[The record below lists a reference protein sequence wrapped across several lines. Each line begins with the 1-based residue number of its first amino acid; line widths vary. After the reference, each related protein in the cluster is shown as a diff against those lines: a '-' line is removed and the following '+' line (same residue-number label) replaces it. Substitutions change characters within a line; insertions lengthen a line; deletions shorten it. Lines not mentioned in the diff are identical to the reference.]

1 MQKIQKWAAV
11 ILIMA
16 MIITISSANQIA
28 ADAAS
33 KTPKLSKT
41 KVSINI
47 NAVRKLQVKNKPSGV
62 RVKWKSAN
70 KKIAT
75 VSSKGVVKGINA
87 GKTKVTCAI
96 QKDKESYK
104 LSAQITV
111 NRLDAISAPVAAG
124 ERAAERSIYTDEDG
138 DTAYIPAGF
147 RVSAKKGEQTI
158 HTGLVVIGPDGSEFI
173 WVPTTVTELAVRDF
187 GSYFSGGDSISGYRD
202 ETNLKEYQAMAASTE
217 RYGGFYIGRFE
228 ASKGDNG
235 LPASR
240 RVTESE
246 PG

>member
-1 MQKIQKWAAV
+1 
-11 ILIMA
+11 MA

-47 NAVRKLQVKNKPSGV
+47 NAVRKLQVKNKPSGA

-96 QKDKESYK
+96 KKDKESYK

-111 NRLDAISAPVAAG
+111 NRLDAIATISTTSQAITGNGHRSEAVQTMSCAAAG
-124 ERAAERSIYTDEDG
+124 IT
-138 DTAYIPAGF
+138 
-147 RVSAKKGEQTI
+147 
-158 HTGLVVIGPDGSEFI
+158 
-173 WVPTTVTELAVRDF
+173 
-187 GSYFSGGDSISGYRD
+187 
-202 ETNLKEYQAMAASTE
+202 
-217 RYGGFYIGRFE
+217 
-228 ASKGDNG
+228 
-235 LPASR
+235 
-240 RVTESE
+240 
-246 PG
+246 